1 MSYLVRK
8 SKKREEGF
16 TLIELI
22 IVIAIIGI
30 LMAIAIPNYMTARE
44 AAAATATKANLRN
57 LATALELYMAEK
69 GAYPPATTET
79 ETGEEVKD
87 INGAL
92 EGYFNGPAPTPPKAT
107 GDNKYYLYD
116 TDVTVGETDLD
127 FLIWD
132 PNEYT
137 VGGEDVI
144 YGVGPGGN
152 ILEVP
157 SGTTGGEP
165 INFGH

>member
-8 SKKREEGF
+8 RSKREEGF

-69 GAYPPATTET
+69 GAYPDS
-79 ETGEEVKD
+79 GS
-87 INGAL
+87 INTKLAS
-92 EGYFNGPAPTPPKAT
+92 YFNGPAPTPPKAT
-107 GDNKYYLYD
+107 GDNKYYLYE
-116 TDVTVGETDLD
+116 TDVEVGETTLG
-127 FLIWD
+127 FIIWD

-137 VGGEDVI
+137 VGGETVK

-152 ILEVP
+152 ILEDP
-157 SGTTGGEP
+157 PTDLPDTGTP
-165 INFGH
+165 IDFGHTAAG